1 MGEFDILLEDLFSNG
16 STMPEPRWMKLEGR
30 RSGRRKQRKDEDISG
45 EVLLGFTLFDPLN
58 TAATPQQVLQ
68 KYHGVVAETQ
78 QDEDD
83 EDDEEL
89 LTRLQSRDLDD
100 VSEEEDEERE
110 PSDETADEGTRTP
123 EGTPDERKKRRR
135 REKLKK
141 LKRRSKLKTYE
152 FSGMSDV
159 SGVLFLEI
167 NRISD
172 LPPERNM
179 TRTSFDMDP
188 FVVTSLG
195 KKTYRTKVVKHDL
208 NPVYDEKLVFQVQ
221 RNELSYSLSFAVVDR
236 DKFSGNDFVGT
247 ALFPIEKV
255 RNLSPV
261 ADEETGLYKLPDPDS
276 VADNLVTDTE
286 TKRRRWRRPISRTS
300 SQSNMRASRNSSS
313 KDLNKLQ
320 RTTSNS
326 SLNQTSS
333 SQGSS
338 TPTSG
343 RLHRHNSDPNVLDKE
358 SQRPAP
364 TSYPSNA
371 STTSVTTRDGVV
383 LQVKPSEQDDGSDES
398 GLYDYELPLELKN
411 KSRWEDKHN
420 PTLFIRAKYLPY
432 QALRQQFWRVMLK
445 QYDADE
451 SGKIDKV
458 ELVTMLDTL
467 GSTLH
472 NSTID
477 GFFRRFRNENGGEE
491 ILTMDQA

>member
-1 MGEFDILLEDLFSNG
+1 
-16 STMPEPRWMKLEGR
+16 
-30 RSGRRKQRKDEDISG
+30 
-45 EVLLGFTLFDPLN
+45 
-58 TAATPQQVLQ
+58 
-68 KYHGVVAETQ
+68 
-78 QDEDD
+78 
-83 EDDEEL
+83 
-89 LTRLQSRDLDD
+89 
-100 VSEEEDEERE
+100 
-110 PSDETADEGTRTP
+110 
-123 EGTPDERKKRRR
+123 
-135 REKLKK
+135 
-141 LKRRSKLKTYE
+141 
-152 FSGMSDV
+152 
-159 SGVLFLEI
+159 
-167 NRISD
+167 
-172 LPPERNM
+172 
-179 TRTSFDMDP
+179 
-188 FVVTSLG
+188 G

-247 ALFPIEKV
+247 ALFPVEKV

-276 VADNLVTDTE
+276 VADNSTGS
-286 TKRRRWRRPISRTS
+286 PY
-300 SQSNMRASRNSSS
+300 
-313 KDLNKLQ
+313 
-320 RTTSNS
+320 
-326 SLNQTSS
+326 
-333 SQGSS
+333 GSS
-338 TPTSG
+338 TPTTSG
-343 RLHRHNSDPNVLDKE
+343 RLLRHNSDPNVLDKE
-358 SQRPAP
+358 GQRPAP

-383 LQVKPSEQDDGSDES
+383 LQVKPQEQDDGSDDS

-491 ILTMDQA
+491 ILTMDQAVMCLEEQLQRTQEMQDKLHRPHWRSKRDPRTATANLSVMHQNSSPDDSPLAGGTPYMSGSSSNLNTSTSNIPTLEVSDLSDAGERGEHLPDNDLA